1 MNPLI
6 NIIKWLVNKVNRIGE
21 PKKSETNQSVE
32 VISAIKVKNNQNPTG
47 NSASRTFVDTKTDKH
62 VYGKTGQSGTMGA
75 NGLTGTSGTQGK
87 PNSPKN
93 RIIGNASTAAYFN
106 NNTFEYID
114 SLMERHGTEMQEVF
128 DKIDSDLDRLLSG
141 GSNIRPVDITKK
153 RKSQNKK

>member
-6 NIIKWLVNKVNRIGE
+6 NIIKWLVNKVNGIGE
-21 PKKSETNQSVE
+21 SKKSETNQSVE
-32 VISAIKVKNNQNPTG
+32 VLSAIKVKNNQNPTG

-62 VYGKTGQSGTMGA
+62 VYGKTSDAIGA

-153 RKSQNKK
+153 SHKIKNK